1 MFIQTEET
9 PNPNSLKFIP
19 GVEVSPEG
27 PVAYNYKSECDDS
40 PLAKRLFDLEYVE
53 SIFLGSDF
61 ITVTKKADI
70 SWEIIKPELLINVM
84 EHFISGKPAVFS
96 PGYVAPKPYND
107 DDDEITKQ
115 IKEII
120 EERVRPAVARD
131 GGDIIFRKFEE
142 GVVYLELRGA
152 CSGCPSSQVTLKEG
166 VENMLKH
173 YIPEVKAVESF
184 RE

>member
-27 PVAYNYKSECDDS
+27 PVAYNSKDQCDDS
-40 PLAKRLFDLEYVE
+40 PLAKRLFDLEYITG
-53 SIFLGSDF
+53 IFLGSDF
-61 ITVTKKADI
+61 VTVTKNPDI
-70 SWEIIKPELLINVM
+70 AWEIIKPELLINIM

-96 PGYVAPKPYND
+96 ENYVAPKIYDEN
-107 DDDEITKQ
+107 DDEITKQ
-115 IKEII
+115 IKEILH
-120 EERVRPAVARD
+120 ERVRPAVAQD
-131 GGDIIFRKFEE
+131 GGDIIFSRFEN
-142 GVVYLELRGA
+142 GVVYLELRGS

-173 YIPEVKAVESF
+173 YIPEIISVESV
-184 RE
+184 